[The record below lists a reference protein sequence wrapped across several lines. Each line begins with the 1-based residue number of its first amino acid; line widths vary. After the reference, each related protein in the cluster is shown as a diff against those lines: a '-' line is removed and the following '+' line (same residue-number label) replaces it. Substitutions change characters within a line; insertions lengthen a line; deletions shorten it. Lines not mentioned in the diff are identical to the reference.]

1 MEHDAATYADA
12 LPPARQ
18 NTQTD
23 HAKIAPVMQVLRR
36 RQEQDST
43 NTLFDGAWLSYIAR
57 RPWMILYLV
66 SSRAAPREG
75 NRAVGATSRD

>member
-18 NTQTD
+18 HAQTD

-43 NTLFDGAWLSYIAR
+43 NTLFDGAWLSYVAC
-57 RPWMILYLV
+57 RPWMTLYLV
-66 SSRAAPREG
+66 SSRVAPRKG
-75 NRAVGATSRD
+75 NRAVGTTNRV